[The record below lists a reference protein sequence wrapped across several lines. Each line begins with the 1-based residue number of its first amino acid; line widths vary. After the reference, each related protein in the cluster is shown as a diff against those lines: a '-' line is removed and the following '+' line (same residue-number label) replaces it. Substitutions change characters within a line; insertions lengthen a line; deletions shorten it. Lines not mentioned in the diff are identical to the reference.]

1 MKLKKIVSMIIL
13 LTLSCGLSMNIS
25 FASSGNMITEKT
37 YSFANDTIKSDGSV
51 NSGEVQEWMITSSPQ
66 YFYIDTVEID
76 AIESITIRSGYDN
89 NSAVTSVY
97 TYDTEDT
104 SVTEDM
110 LKGFC
115 ADNASLDLIGSISDS
130 KKGRWGYRTGVI
142 SKEDVSITEGSNLYV
157 ISEASQK
164 LTIGDKIGKKAII
177 VGITGDIGTKAYFDK
192 ITVKYER
199 PVAAPTPDIEGIK
212 GDGIKDNAVE
222 IDKKNKSI
230 VVPVIPGTDISKL
243 NPEIVIDDCADASLT
258 DGTWANG
265 TITVECGEDVQK
277 WSVQCVDR
285 GNPVLNGFYADPN
298 IVVFGDTYY
307 IYPTTDGGTSWDS
320 TYFKAFSSKDM
331 VNWKDEGVILD
342 LKDVSWSGG
351 VNAWA
356 PTIAEKNGKY
366 YFYYS
371 SKNKDND
378 EKSLGVAVSDSP
390 TGPFVDKGEPLTD
403 GTNLKG
409 QIDPAVFT
417 DDDGQSYLYWG
428 NGSTMYAA
436 KLNDDMVSFD
446 GEWVKMNPPHFREGS
461 FVIKRNGIYYF
472 MWAANDTREP
482 AYEVW
487 YGTSTSPLGPISGAT
502 RILTCED
509 TDDERI
515 KSTGHHSV
523 INVPNT
529 DEWYICYHRFNISR
543 YGDVTDKNTEA
554 GNHREV
560 CIDKMEFNADGS
572 IKPITATLEGIT
584 EKVYTKN
591 IAFKKCE
598 VNNGKLEYELSVN
611 DKLNADIY
619 VAVYNSDGVLID
631 VLQNKYTGIVDV
643 DDDEQYTVKAMG
655 WEKGGMKPITD
666 VVIYG
671 E

>member
-1 MKLKKIVSMIIL
+1 MKFKNFISTAVVF
-13 LTLSCGLSMNIS
+13 TLSCGLYTNVS
-25 FASSGNMITEKT
+25 FAASGNKITEKT
-37 YSFANDTIKSDGSV
+37 YSFVADTIKSDGGA
-51 NSGEVQEWMITSSPQ
+51 NSGEVQEWVITSTPQ
-66 YFYIDTVEID
+66 YFYIDTVEIG

-97 TYDTEDT
+97 TYDN
-104 SVTEDM
+104 SGNLVTEEQ

-115 ADNASLDLIGSISDS
+115 TDDTRLDLIGSISDT
-130 KKGRWGYRTGVI
+130 KKGQWGYRAGVI
-142 SKEDVSITEGSNLYV
+142 SAENINITEGGNLY
-157 ISEASQK
+157 ELNNTSQK
-164 LTIGDKIGKKAII
+164 LTVNDNMGKKAII
-177 VGITGDIGTKAYFDK
+177 VGIAGDIGTKAYFDK
-192 ITVKYER
+192 ITIKYSR
-199 PVAAPTPDIEGIK
+199 PVDAPTPFIEAIR
-212 GDGIKDNAVE
+212 GDVIKDNAVE
-222 IDKKNKSI
+222 IDKNNKSI
-230 VVPVIPGTDISKL
+230 IVPVIPGTDISKL
-243 NPEIVIDDCADASLT
+243 NPEIVIDDCASASLT

-265 TITVECGEDVQK
+265 TITVECGDDVQK

-298 IVVFGDTYY
+298 IAVFGDTYY

-320 TYFKAFSSKDM
+320 TYFKAFSSKDL
-331 VNWKDEGVILD
+331 VNWKDEGIILD
-342 LKDVSWSGG
+342 LKNVSWSGG

-371 SKNKDND
+371 SKNKDNN

-403 GTNLKG
+403 GTNLRG

-436 KLNDDMVSFD
+436 KLADDMISFD
-446 GEWVKMNPPHFREGS
+446 GDWVSMNPPHFREGS

-482 AYEVW
+482 EYEVW
-487 YGTSTSPLGPISGAT
+487 YGTSTSPLGPINCAT
-502 RILTCED
+502 RILTCEN

-523 INVPNT
+523 INIPNT
-529 DEWYICYHRFNISR
+529 DEWYICYHRFNISH
-543 YGDVTDKNTEA
+543 YGDAEGKNTEA

-560 CIDKMEFNADGS
+560 CIDKMEFNSDGS
-572 IKPITATLEGIT
+572 IKPITATLNGIT
-584 EKVYTKN
+584 EKIKISPTH
-591 IAFKKCE
+591 FEKCE
-598 VNNGKLEYELSVN
+598 INNGQLEFKLKAN
-611 DKLNADIY
+611 DTLNADIY
-619 VAVYNSDGVLID
+619 TAIYDCDNVLVKVFKNEYQGSVSVTDG
-631 VLQNKYTGIVDV
+631 
-643 DDDEQYTVKAMG
+643 EQYTVKAMI
-655 WEKGGMKPITD
+655 WEKGGMKPIADT
-666 VVIYG
+666 VIYG